1 MPDLDSDDLGNVA
14 LLLKADRKRKQRSKC
29 KSWLQKR
36 DKLSHNV
43 LLEELRS
50 EPEDYLN
57 YLRMDEPT
65 FLELLSLVTK
75 IIVKQDTMMRT
86 AITPQERLTCTLRY
100 LATGRSYED
109 LKFFT
114 FISPQAL

>member
-1 MPDLDSDDLGNVA
+1 MSDLDSDDLANVA
-14 LLLKADRKRKQRSKC
+14 LLLEADRKRKKRSKWC

-50 EPEDYLN
+50 EPKDYLN

-65 FLELLSLVTK
+65 FLKLFK
-75 IIVKQDTMMRT
+75 NRF
-86 AITPQERLTCTLRY
+86 P
-100 LATGRSYED
+100 
-109 LKFFT
+109 
-114 FISPQAL
+114 